1 MQEAI
6 ARVASH
12 WAGQMMAGDDPAGA
26 DDDDTLTEADI
37 ERMNRACDIV
47 QDRLYRMGKGG
58 RSY

>member
-12 WAGQMMAGDDPAGA
+12 MAGNLSADEDPAGVEN
-26 DDDDTLTEADI
+26 DDTLTDADI

-58 RSY
+58 RSW